1 MSWFSKKKKEPCEI
15 VRTQLIRVGDERIY
29 VYKCG
34 VSVDQY
40 YGHVAGI
47 VTDLA
52 LAMEWKQQG
61 YNRQV
66 QVIEAVRDKQNQL
79 WMPSIGQAI
88 NLISSLS
95 EFTNE

>member
-1 MSWFSKKKKEPCEI
+1 MN
-15 VRTQLIRVGDERIY
+15 Q
-29 VYKCG
+29 
-34 VSVDQY
+34 
-40 YGHVAGI
+40 
-47 VTDLA
+47 A

-88 NLISSLS
+88 NLTSSLS
-95 EFTNE
+95 EFTSE